1 MRFASRTL
9 LFFCCVAASFSS
21 LASQRWW
28 QEVLSSTPYQKLSE
42 QVQHDGNWYP
52 CDVQIGETEN
62 LGRSFC
68 LDEFSFY
75 QQTLY
80 GEAVF
85 EEKKAQFSFLSEYQR
100 QTLSELILNLRKDGL
115 VMRSLAIGNEQYDV
129 AASLKNKSAG
139 EVDKE
144 VVLLI
149 NRYPP
154 EIERSMV
161 WVKADEFT
169 EPSPHVIITLRSDGE
184 MIELRLTRL

>member
-9 LFFCCVAASFSS
+9 LFSCCVAASFSS

-42 QVQHDGNWYP
+42 QIQHDGNWYP
-52 CDVQIGETEN
+52 CGVQIGETEN

-68 LDEFSFY
+68 LDEFSYY

-80 GEAVF
+80 GEVVF
-85 EEKKAQFSFLSEYQR
+85 EEKKAQFSFLTEYQR

-129 AASLKNKSAG
+129 AASLKNKPAG

-169 EPSPHVIITLRSDGE
+169 EPSPHVVITLRSDGE